1 MKMKKY
7 FVRNLQEGW
16 MLIREELGEDAIIV
30 SIKEINGEFEIIA
43 ASPEKNIQKPKNL
56 LYETFKKS
64 FKDEKDISGY
74 EKLIDLLTKLKN
86 TDIRDK
92 VLTEIQDEIF
102 KVYTPIIEGIK
113 KINILNKIERAPLQ
127 KKYINILGNISSGKS
142 TTIAKLASILNFE
155 RNKKIAVASFDYYKV
170 GGSESLKRFAEMMQ
184 IPFFF
189 IKNEKEL
196 ILYKNAFDEY
206 EHIVFDTPGNIKNL
220 PEIEK
225 LMTFITSSPDAE
237 NILTIPLTKKESLID
252 KDIRYFSKFKIH
264 HLILT
269 KYDEIQ
275 TYTPLYFILSH
286 YDYKISY
293 ITNGLEVPQDITTA
307 DEILSRIAEVIN

>member
-16 MLIREELGEDAIIV
+16 MLIREELGENAIIV
-30 SIKEINGEFEIIA
+30 SIKESDGQFEIIA
-43 ASPEKNIQKPKNL
+43 ASPGKNTQKQKNH
-56 LYETFKKS
+56 LYERFKKS

-74 EKLIDLLTKLKN
+74 EKLIDLLTKLKSIDLPDSLLN
-86 TDIRDK
+86 
-92 VLTEIQDEIF
+92 EIQDEIF
-102 KVYTPIIEGIK
+102 KIYIPVVEGIK
-113 KINILNKIERAPLQ
+113 KVNISSRIERTPLR

-155 RNKKIAVASFDYYKV
+155 REKKIAVASFDFYKV
-170 GGSESLKRFAEMMQ
+170 GGSEGLKRFAEMMH

-206 EHIVFDTPGNIKNL
+206 EHIIFDTPGNIRNL

-225 LMTFITSSPDAE
+225 LMTFITSSPEAE
-237 NILTIPLTKKESLID
+237 NILTIPLTKKETLID
-252 KDIRYFSKFKIH
+252 KDIRYFSKFNID

-269 KYDEIQ
+269 KYDEIE
-275 TYTPLYFILSH
+275 TFNPIYFILAH

-293 ITNGLEVPQDITTA
+293 ITNGLEVPQDIKTA
-307 DEILSRIAEVIN
+307 DEILSRIAEVID